1 MQRDK
6 MRTLTLTA
14 LFTALVFVGTYVV
27 KIPLPFGY
35 THIGDSMI
43 FLAVMVLGW
52 KRGAAAGAVGAAL
65 ADLIGGFAVWA
76 APTLIAKAVM
86 AATLGLVLDRR
97 PFGLRGRALWLTGAA
112 ISAIVH
118 AALYTLATALI
129 YGGPAAITIAARGAD
144 AVGGGHGRGLRA
156 GGGAPE
162 NGAGGKLRLHHPWE
176 GAKGVEYL

>member
-65 ADLIGGFAVWA
+65 ADLIGGFAVWV
-76 APTLIAKAVM
+76 APTLIAKAAM
-86 AATLGLVLDRR
+86 ATTLGLVLDRR

-129 YGGPAAITIAARGAD
+129 YGGPAAITMLPAELMQS
-144 AVGGGHGRGLRA
+144 AVGMAVAFVLAEALQKTALAGSFAYTTHGKEPRA
-156 GGGAPE
+156 
-162 NGAGGKLRLHHPWE
+162 
-176 GAKGVEYL
+176 